1 MDDACVRDDKLS
13 THDDRSVED
22 SPVSEVPTTKVE
34 EYSQMKKNITQSN
47 TKQKMKISIC
57 RN

>member
-1 MDDACVRDDKLS
+1 MDDAYLMENQPSTQDDHTLENS
-13 THDDRSVED
+13 Q
-22 SPVSEVPTTKVE
+22 VSEVPTTKVE